1 MPWGRRNHRFRPGW
15 GPFPVDATGT
25 RACFTLLCY
34 NHQMAN
40 RRASITDLAKML
52 GLSPST
58 ISRALSDHNDVSEAT
73 KQRVRQLAE
82 ELHYQPNQLAAALRR
97 GRSNALGVLV
107 PHITGHFFPQVV
119 HGIATEAAKLGFN
132 VMICQSNEDVR
143 QEQKNIDLLM
153 NSQVEGILV
162 SLANTTHDIGH
173 FEAVRQQNIPLV
185 FFDRVVED
193 FRGSNVSSVMV
204 DDYQGAYQV
213 VAHLIEQ
220 GCTRIAHFTG
230 PLHLNIH
237 KNRHQGYRDAL
248 RAHGMAID
256 DDLIVYCELSPK
268 GGAQAMRQL
277 LKLPQRPDGVFASN
291 DLAAVGAM
299 QVAKAQR
306 LRVPQDV
313 AIVGFSNEAFAS
325 LTEPMLSSVDQRCE
339 QMGKTA
345 VQLLQKMLKSG
356 PNRLGP
362 PRPIVL
368 KPKLLVRESSSRR

>member
-1 MPWGRRNHRFRPGW
+1 
-15 GPFPVDATGT
+15 
-25 RACFTLLCY
+25 
-34 NHQMAN
+34 MAN
-40 RRASITDLAKML
+40 RRASITDLAKTL

-58 ISRALSDHNDVSEAT
+58 ISRALSDHDDVSEAT
-73 KQRVRQLAE
+73 KARVRQLAE

-97 GRSNALGVLV
+97 GRSNTLGVLV

-132 VMICQSNEDVR
+132 VMICQSNEDAR

-162 SLANTTHDIGH
+162 SLANSTHNFSH

-185 FFDRVVED
+185 FFDREVED
-193 FRGSNVSSVMV
+193 FQGSNVSSVLV
-204 DDYQGAYQV
+204 DDYQGAYQAV
-213 VAHLIEQ
+213 THLIEQ
-220 GCTRIAHFTG
+220 GCTRIAHFRG

-248 RAHGMAID
+248 TTHGLAID
-256 DDLIVYCELSPK
+256 EDLIVQCEMTPK
-268 GGAQAMRQL
+268 GGSQAMRHL
-277 LKLPQRPDGVFASN
+277 LKLSRRPDAVFSTN
-291 DLAAVGAM
+291 DQAAVGAL
-299 QVAKAQR
+299 QVAKAHR
-306 LRVPQDV
+306 LRVPQDL
-313 AIVGFSNEAFAS
+313 AIVGFSNEDFAT

-362 PRPIVL
+362 PKPIVL
-368 KPKLLVRESSSRR
+368 KPKLLVRESSQRL

>member
-1 MPWGRRNHRFRPGW
+1 
-15 GPFPVDATGT
+15 
-25 RACFTLLCY
+25 
-34 NHQMAN
+34 MAN
-40 RRASITDLAKML
+40 RRASITDLAKTL

-58 ISRALSDHNDVSEAT
+58 ISRALSDHDDVSEAT
-73 KQRVRQLAE
+73 KARVRQLAE

-97 GRSNALGVLV
+97 GRSNTLGVLV

-162 SLANTTHDIGH
+162 SLANTTQNFGH

-193 FRGSNVSSVMV
+193 FRGSNVSAVML

-248 RAHGMAID
+248 QAHGIRLD
-256 DDLIVYCELSPK
+256 EDLICFTEMSQK
-268 GGAQAMRQL
+268 GGSLAMRQL
-277 LKLPQRPDGVFASN
+277 LKLPQRPDAVFSSN
-291 DLAAVGAM
+291 DLAAVGAL
-299 QVAKAQR
+299 QVVKAAK

-313 AIVGFSNEAFAS
+313 AIVGFSNEVFTS

-339 QMGKTA
+339 TMGKTA

-356 PNRLGP
+356 PKTQGP

>member
-1 MPWGRRNHRFRPGW
+1 
-15 GPFPVDATGT
+15 
-25 RACFTLLCY
+25 
-34 NHQMAN
+34 MAN
-40 RRASITDLAKML
+40 RRASITDLAKTL

-58 ISRALSDHNDVSEAT
+58 ISRALSDHDDVSEAT
-73 KQRVRQLAE
+73 KARVRQLAE

-97 GRSNALGVLV
+97 GRSNTLGVLV

-162 SLANTTHDIGH
+162 SLANTTQNFGH

-185 FFDRVVED
+185 FFDRVMED
-193 FRGSNVSSVMV
+193 FRGSNVSSVV
-204 DDYQGAYQV
+204 LYDYQGAYQV

-248 RAHGMAID
+248 QAHGIKLD
-256 DDLIVYCELSPK
+256 EELICFCEMSQK
-268 GGAQAMRQL
+268 GGSLAMRQL
-277 LKLPQRPDGVFASN
+277 LKLPQRPDAVFSSN
-291 DLAAVGAM
+291 DLAAVGAL
-299 QVAKAQR
+299 QVVKAAK

-313 AIVGFSNEAFAS
+313 AIVGFSNEVFTS

-339 QMGKTA
+339 TMGKTA
-345 VQLLQKMLKSG
+345 VQLLQKMIKSG
-356 PNRLGP
+356 PKSAGP

>member
-1 MPWGRRNHRFRPGW
+1 
-15 GPFPVDATGT
+15 
-25 RACFTLLCY
+25 
-34 NHQMAN
+34 MAN
-40 RRASITDLAKML
+40 RRASITDLARTL

-73 KQRVRQLAE
+73 KQRVRQLAD

-97 GRSNALGVLV
+97 GRSNTLGVLV

-162 SLANTTHDIGH
+162 SLANTTQDFSH
-173 FEAVRQQNIPLV
+173 FEAVRQQDIPLV

-193 FRGSNVSSVMV
+193 FRGSNVSSVMI

-220 GCTRIAHFTG
+220 GCTRIAHFSG
-230 PLHLNIH
+230 PLHLGIYKH
-237 KNRHQGYRDAL
+237 RYQGYRDAL
-248 RAHGMAID
+248 QAHGLAVED
-256 DDLIVYCELSPK
+256 ELVVFCEMNQR
-268 GGAQAMRQL
+268 GGTQAMRQL
-277 LKLPQRPDGVFASN
+277 LKLPQSQRPNAVFSSN
-291 DLAAVGAM
+291 DLAAVGALHT
-299 QVAKAQR
+299 AKAHR
-306 LRVPQDV
+306 LRVPRDL
-313 AIVGFSNEAFAS
+313 AIVGFSNEMFTA

-345 VQLLQKMLKSG
+345 VQLLQKMLKIS
-356 PNRLGP
+356 PNRVGP
-362 PRPIVL
+362 PKPIVL
-368 KPKLLVRESSSRR
+368 KPKLLVRESSLRR

>member
-1 MPWGRRNHRFRPGW
+1 MPERRWATAYLLRQCQGSRPPMP
-15 GPFPVDATGT
+15 GPAGIHSP
-25 RACFTLLCY
+25 RY
-34 NHQMAN
+34 NLPMAN
-40 RRASITDLAKML
+40 RRASITDLAKTL

-58 ISRALSDHNDVSEAT
+58 ISRALSDHDDVSEAT
-73 KQRVRQLAE
+73 KARVRQLAD

-97 GRSNALGVLV
+97 GRSNTLGVLV

-132 VMICQSNEDVR
+132 VMICQSNEDSR

-162 SLANTTHDIGH
+162 SLATTTHDFGH

-193 FRGSNVSSVMV
+193 FSGSNVSAVV
-204 DDYQGAYQV
+204 IDDYQGAYQV
-213 VAHLIEQ
+213 VTHLIEQ
-220 GCTRIAHFTG
+220 GCTRIAHFSG
-230 PLHLNIH
+230 PLHLSIH

-248 RAHGMAID
+248 QAHGLPLNEE
-256 DDLIVYCELSPK
+256 LIVFCEMSQK
-268 GGAQAMRQL
+268 GGTQAMRQL
-277 LKLPQRPDGVFASN
+277 LKLPQRPDGVFSSN
-291 DLAAVGAM
+291 DLAAIGAI
-299 QVAKAQR
+299 QTVKSQR

-313 AIVGFSNEAFAS
+313 AIVGFSNEMFAM

-356 PNRLGP
+356 PNRVGP
-362 PRPIVL
+362 PKPIVL
-368 KPKLLVRESSSRR
+368 KPKLLVRESSQRR

>member
-1 MPWGRRNHRFRPGW
+1 
-15 GPFPVDATGT
+15 
-25 RACFTLLCY
+25 
-34 NHQMAN
+34 MAN
-40 RRASITDLAKML
+40 RRASITDLAKTL

-97 GRSNALGVLV
+97 GRSNTLGVLV
-107 PHITGHFFPQVV
+107 PYITGHFFPHVV

-153 NSQVEGILV
+153 NAQVEGILV
-162 SLANTTHDIGH
+162 SLATTTQDFGH

-193 FRGSNVSSVMV
+193 FRGSNVSSVMI

-220 GCTRIAHFTG
+220 GCTRIAHFSG
-230 PLHLNIH
+230 PLHLGIY
-237 KNRHQGYRDAL
+237 KNRCQGYRDAL
-248 RAHGMAID
+248 QAHGIASED
-256 DDLIVYCELSPK
+256 ELVVLCEMNQK

-277 LKLPQRPDGVFASN
+277 LKLPQSRRPDAVFSSN
-291 DLAAVGAM
+291 DLAAVGALHT
-299 QVAKAQR
+299 AKAHR
-306 LRVPQDV
+306 LRVPRDV
-313 AIVGFSNEAFAS
+313 AIVGFSNELFTA

-345 VQLLQKMLKSG
+345 VQLLQKMLKTS
-356 PNRLGP
+356 PNRVGP
-362 PRPIVL
+362 PKPVVL
-368 KPKLLVRESSSRR
+368 KPKLLIRESSLRR

>member
-1 MPWGRRNHRFRPGW
+1 
-15 GPFPVDATGT
+15 
-25 RACFTLLCY
+25 
-34 NHQMAN
+34 MAN
-40 RRASITDLAKML
+40 RRASITDLAKTL

-58 ISRALSDHNDVSEAT
+58 ISRALSDHDDVSEAT
-73 KQRVRQLAE
+73 KARVRQLAE

-97 GRSNALGVLV
+97 GRSNILGVLV

-132 VMICQSNEDVR
+132 VMICQSNEDAL

-162 SLANTTHDIGH
+162 SLANTTQSFGH

-193 FRGSNVSSVMV
+193 FSGSNVSAVVV

-213 VAHLIEQ
+213 VTHLIEQ

-230 PLHLNIH
+230 PLHLSIH

-248 RAHGMAID
+248 LAHGLPLD
-256 DDLIVYCELSPK
+256 EELIMFCEMNQK
-268 GGAQAMRQL
+268 GGTQAMRHL
-277 LKLPQRPDGVFASN
+277 LKLPQRPNGVFSSN
-291 DLAAVGAM
+291 DLAAIGAI
-299 QVAKAQR
+299 QAVKSQR

-313 AIVGFSNEAFAS
+313 AIVGFSNEMFTT

-356 PNRLGP
+356 PDRVGP
-362 PRPIVL
+362 PKPIVL
-368 KPKLLVRESSSRR
+368 KPKLLVRESSQRK

>member
-1 MPWGRRNHRFRPGW
+1 
-15 GPFPVDATGT
+15 
-25 RACFTLLCY
+25 
-34 NHQMAN
+34 MAN
-40 RRASITDLAKML
+40 RRASITDLAKTL

-73 KQRVRQLAE
+73 KVRVRQLAE

-97 GRSNALGVLV
+97 GRSNTLGVLV

-132 VMICQSNEDVR
+132 VMICQSNEDAN

-153 NSQVEGILV
+153 NAQVEGILV
-162 SLANTTHDIGH
+162 SLANTTQDFAH

-185 FFDRVVED
+185 FFDRVMED
-193 FRGSNVSSVMV
+193 FRGSNVSSVV
-204 DDYQGAYQV
+204 LDDYQGAYQV

-248 RAHGMAID
+248 QAHGIRID
-256 DDLIVYCELSPK
+256 DELICFCEMSQK
-268 GGAQAMRQL
+268 GGGLAMRQL
-277 LKLPQRPDGVFASN
+277 LKLPQRPDAVFSSN
-291 DLAAVGAM
+291 DLAAVGAL
-299 QVAKAQR
+299 QVVKAAR

-313 AIVGFSNEAFAS
+313 AIVGFSNEVFTQ
-325 LTEPMLSSVDQRCE
+325 LTEPMLSTVDQRCE
-339 QMGKTA
+339 TMGRTA

-356 PNRLGP
+356 PKTMGP